1 MIGSV
6 ASAAVGQI
14 GALGAAGESAELAV
28 EDADVVEQ
36 VQYWIT
42 VEAAAVDQHS
52 RVGAGGAHVVGGAA
66 HTVR

>member
-1 MIGSV
+1 M
-6 ASAAVGQI
+6 
-14 GALGAAGESAELAV
+14 LTV
-28 EDADVVEQ
+28 EDAGVVEHVEQ
-36 VQYWIT
+36 RVA